1 MSPYPRN
8 ALPGYLL
15 YVLSSRSRSFSRF
28 LSTLCKAYAET
39 NASLIT
45 DYVCVDLI
53 ALDGIR
59 AVEAIRYEGTSPER
73 MVPFLLCV
81 HRSMLSRML
90 CSSVS
95 SPTPFHCHSCIV
107 WLPLPSFLPLVFLPL
122 AICCYIIMLEQRL

>member
-1 MSPYPRN
+1 MISPYPRN

-15 YVLSSRSRSFSRF
+15 YALSSRSRAFNIL

-53 ALDGIR
+53 ALDGLR
-59 AVEAIRYEGTSPER
+59 AIEAIRYEGTSPER
-73 MVPFLLCV
+73 TVLIPFCAY
-81 HRSMLSRML
+81 RSMRSKMR

-95 SPTPFHCHSCIV
+95 TRNPFPRH
-107 WLPLPSFLPLVFLPL
+107 
-122 AICCYIIMLEQRL
+122 